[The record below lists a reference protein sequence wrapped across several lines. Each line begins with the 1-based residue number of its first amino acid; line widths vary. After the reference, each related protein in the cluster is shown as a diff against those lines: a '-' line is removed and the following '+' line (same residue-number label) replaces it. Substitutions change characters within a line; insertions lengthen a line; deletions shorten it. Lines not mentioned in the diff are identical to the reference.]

1 MLNKA
6 ASIRRRFLYLI
17 LGVAA
22 LLALAVV
29 GLVFYVGFAIEER
42 LLTGGLGGGN
52 LYYGPETLDERI
64 TGADVIARV
73 RLRSVSGVA
82 EPSTGETGYYA
93 ALEYRFNVL
102 EYLKG
107 SGGGELVAVGSYSG
121 REYRTSG
128 GASGLAQDLLNR
140 RDTRWD
146 DREAIVFLRDS
157 HSLMSSFQQA
167 DRYWL
172 GSITIATTYN
182 IEGYTIASRHAK
194 RWLPAASA
202 GGASGSASTS
212 RAPGGSGAKASSA
225 GEQRFLLEVPTS
237 VPSSETVASGASG
250 QAAPASTIT
259 LADMKAK
266 IAAIES
272 EAAAGGG
279 SEAYRDCLASKYEW
293 ERKVR
298 YRKEQLGGVYYHI
311 REDEEIASGLPAET
325 LAYTSIVSPYLQREY
340 GETEPS
346 DFGEF
351 VLRGRDEDLFHPRWP
366 GVAKTARPLPAGE
379 YKFYFATRG
388 PGHVPCDALPE
399 DELKRHEVFV
409 TVTAPA
415 GTVHEAFFDPA
426 DLTPGAGFSASSGV
440 LEPAGFF
447 IGGTAASITGLK
459 WQSGSVVLTLAPYA
473 SLGGHTLDFIALDGS
488 VDPSLPVSSAT
499 ADSTAGTLT
508 WAVPVQPWQDGDQLM
523 LRIRAAGT
531 TDTPPPAP
539 QNLGAAASARTSV
552 DLN

>member
-29 GLVFYVGFAIEER
+29 GLVFYVGFATDER
-42 LLTGGLGGGN
+42 PLTGGLGGGN
-52 LYYGPETLDERI
+52 LYRGPATLEERI
-64 TGADVIARV
+64 AGADVIARV
-73 RLRSVSGVA
+73 RLRSVSPVSEQLAGH
-82 EPSTGETGYYA
+82 TGYYA
-93 ALEYRFNVL
+93 ALEHRFTVL

-107 SGGGELVAVGSYSG
+107 SGGGELVAVGYDPGITYS
-121 REYRTSG
+121 SSQH
-128 GASGLAQDLLNR
+128 ASARGNDLRDR

-146 DREAIVFLRDS
+146 DREAIVFLTDA
-157 HSLMSSFQQA
+157 HPELPSSQQA
-167 DRYWL
+167 NRYWL
-172 GSITIATTYN
+172 GTVSFNTGDDY
-182 IEGYTIASRHAK
+182 YTITSRHSK

-202 GGASGSASTS
+202 GGASGA
-212 RAPGGSGAKASSA
+212 AGGSAAEASSA
-225 GEQRFLLEVPTS
+225 GAQRFLLEVPGS
-237 VPSSETVASGASG
+237 APSSETGARGASG

-272 EAAAGGG
+272 AVAAGGG
-279 SEAYRDCLASKYEW
+279 SEAYRDCLYLKYEW
-293 ERKVR
+293 EREVR
-298 YRKEQLGGVYYHI
+298 YRKERLGGVYHHI
-311 REDEEIASGLPAET
+311 RHDQTIASGLPAET
-325 LAYTSIVSPYLQREY
+325 LVYTSVQAAYALREY

-346 DFGEF
+346 DYGEF

-366 GVAKTARPLPAGE
+366 GGARTARPLPAGE
-379 YKFYFATRG
+379 YKFYFAYR
-388 PGHVPCDALPE
+388 HQEKIICDALPE

-415 GTVHEAFFDPA
+415 GAVHEAFFDPA

-440 LEPAGFF
+440 LEPAGFS

-459 WQSGSVVLTLAPYA
+459 WQNGSVVLTLAPYA
-473 SLGGHTLDFIALDGS
+473 SLSGHTLDFIALDGWS

-499 ADSTAGTLT
+499 ADSAAGTLT
-508 WAVPVQPWQDGDQLM
+508 WAVPVQPWRDGDQLM
-523 LRIRAAGT
+523 LRIRRGGVPATATPTPTAG
-531 TDTPPPAP
+531 
-539 QNLGAAASARTSV
+539 
-552 DLN
+552 

>member
-6 ASIRRRFLYLI
+6 ASIRRRFLYLF

-42 LLTGGLGGGN
+42 LLTGGLGGGDEY
-52 LYYGPETLDERI
+52 LGPATLEERI
-64 TGADVIARV
+64 AGADVIARV
-73 RLRSVSGVA
+73 RLSSVSGVA

-93 ALEYRFNVL
+93 TLEYRFNVL

-121 REYRTSG
+121 REYRASG

-146 DREAIVFLRDS
+146 DREAIIFLRDS
-157 HSLMSSFQQA
+157 HSLMSSIQQA

-172 GSITIATTYN
+172 GSITIDTTHS
-182 IEGYTIASRHAK
+182 IEDYTVASRHAK

-202 GGASGSASTS
+202 GGASA
-212 RAPGGSGAKASSA
+212 AKASSA

-266 IAAIES
+266 VAATER
-272 EAAAGGG
+272 EVAAGGG
-279 SEAYRDCLASKYEW
+279 SEAYRDCLYHKYQW
-293 ERKVR
+293 EREVL
-298 YRKEQLGGVYYHI
+298 YSKERLGGVYYYI
-311 REDEEIASGLPAET
+311 RRDQTIASGLPAGT
-325 LAYTSIVSPYLQREY
+325 RAFTSIDAGHALQEY
-340 GETEPS
+340 GKTEPS
-346 DFGEF
+346 DYGEF

-379 YKFYFATRG
+379 YKFYYTYRWQIA
-388 PGHVPCDALPE
+388 VICDALPE
-399 DELKRHEVFV
+399 DELKRIEVFV
-409 TVTAPA
+409 TVTAPS
-415 GTVHEAFFDPA
+415 GTVHEAFFDPG

-440 LEPAGFF
+440 LKTAGFS

-459 WQSGSVVLTLAPYA
+459 WQNGSVVLTLAPYA
-473 SLGGHTLDFIALDGS
+473 SLSGHALDFIALDGS
-488 VDPSLPVSSAT
+488 VAPSLAVSSAT
-499 ADSTAGTLT
+499 ADSAAGTLT

-523 LRIRAAGT
+523 LRIRPVGVPATATPTPTAG
-531 TDTPPPAP
+531 
-539 QNLGAAASARTSV
+539 
-552 DLN
+552 

>member
-22 LLALAVV
+22 LLVLAVV
-29 GLVFYVGFAIEER
+29 GLMFYVGFAIDER
-42 LLTGGLGGGN
+42 PLTGGLGGGN
-52 LYYGPETLDERI
+52 LYYGQRTLEERI
-64 TGADVIARV
+64 AEADVVARV
-73 RLRSVSGVA
+73 RLLSVSAVSEQLAGH
-82 EPSTGETGYYA
+82 TGYYA
-93 ALEYRFNVL
+93 ALEHRFNVL

-107 SGGGELVAVGSYSG
+107 SGGGELVAVGYDPGITYSSSQHAIARG
-121 REYRTSG
+121 N
-128 GASGLAQDLLNR
+128 DLRDR

-146 DREAIVFLRDS
+146 DREALVFLTDA
-157 HSLMSSFQQA
+157 HPELPSSQQA
-167 DRYWL
+167 NRYWL
-172 GSITIATTYN
+172 GTVSFNTGDDY
-182 IEGYTIASRHAK
+182 YTITSRHAK

-212 RAPGGSGAKASSA
+212 GAPGGSGAKASSA
-225 GEQRFLLEVPTS
+225 GAQRFLLEVPTS
-237 VPSSETVASGASG
+237 VPSSETVARGASG
-250 QAAPASTIT
+250 QADSASTIT
-259 LADMKAK
+259 LADMKVK

-272 EAAAGGG
+272 EVAAGGG
-279 SEAYRDCLASKYEW
+279 SEAYRECLYHKYEW

-379 YKFYFATRG
+379 YKFYFAVRN
-388 PGHVPCDALPE
+388 PQHVPCDALPE
-399 DELKRHEVFV
+399 DELQRIEAFV

-415 GTVHEAFFDPA
+415 GTVHGGVLRPGGPHPRRRLLDVLRGPRARRVLHWRDRRVHHRPEMAERVCRPDPGPLRFPERPHAGLHRPGRGRGPLPRRLVGDRGQRRGHA
-426 DLTPGAGFSASSGV
+426 DVGGRVRAVAGRRPTHAAHSPGA
-440 LEPAGFF
+440 L
-447 IGGTAASITGLK
+447 I
-459 WQSGSVVLTLAPYA
+459 
-473 SLGGHTLDFIALDGS
+473 
-488 VDPSLPVSSAT
+488 
-499 ADSTAGTLT
+499 
-508 WAVPVQPWQDGDQLM
+508 
-523 LRIRAAGT
+523 
-531 TDTPPPAP
+531 
-539 QNLGAAASARTSV
+539 
-552 DLN
+552 